1 MSSICWISLFLY
13 LCYINVDWL
22 NFAGKLYSY
31 QLFIICHIITHEL
44 PTIVE
49 LSVQSENFHMK
60 TFIPI
65 YYNNAYLRVQKH
77 SVSVGRWFTMFHSF
91 SVISGDTVK
100 AIQLQCCVRM
110 PRLQGTVSMTGGK
123 TRPWIVLICIAAACS
138 TWKSSTSMSTTR
150 EQMSR
155 FFRSSILVPLQKSSY
170 TCCSISLIKTLIVK
184 QLHKQRDP
192 SYF

>member
-1 MSSICWISLFLY
+1 MSSICWIFLFLC
-13 LCYINVDWL
+13 LCYINVDGL
-22 NFAGKLYSY
+22 NFASKLCSY

-65 YYNNAYLRVQKH
+65 YYNNAYLRVH

-100 AIQLQCCVRM
+100 AIQLQCCVRC
-110 PRLQGTVSMTGGK
+110 RDSKEQFQWREERHGLGLYSFVS
-123 TRPWIVLICIAAACS
+123 
-138 TWKSSTSMSTTR
+138 
-150 EQMSR
+150 
-155 FFRSSILVPLQKSSY
+155 
-170 TCCSISLIKTLIVK
+170 
-184 QLHKQRDP
+184 QLHAVHEKALPACQQQESRWVDFSEAASQFLCKNHLTPAVQFP
-192 SYF
+192 S

>member
-1 MSSICWISLFLY
+1 MSSICWIFLFLC
-13 LCYINVDWL
+13 LCYINVDGL
-22 NFAGKLYSY
+22 NFASKLCSY

-110 PRLQGTVSMTGGK
+110 ARLSFNDGRKDTALDCTHLYRSCMQYMKKLYQRVNNKRADESIFQK
-123 TRPWIVLICIAAACS
+123 QHL
-138 TWKSSTSMSTTR
+138 SSSAKI
-150 EQMSR
+150 
-155 FFRSSILVPLQKSSY
+155 ILHLLFNFP
-170 TCCSISLIKTLIVK
+170 
-184 QLHKQRDP
+184 HKNP
-192 SYF
+192 HSETAS